1 MSIGSR
7 IAARVI
13 AAVVL
18 AALGL
23 LVMSLPALL
32 RRQRPVLTL
41 QQLTTF
47 TDSMLARPGVAA
59 PDSAALL
66 SALAR
71 VIDPELDLTIVE
83 LGLVES
89 LAVDT
94 VGDTRVVMILTTPEC
109 PFGPL
114 LARQAVEE
122 LKTVPGIRR
131 IEVRLDASVEWRPE
145 QMTDEAKRRF
155 RQAFG
160 NDTRSRP

>member
-1 MSIGSR
+1 MSKGSR
-7 IAARVI
+7 ITARVV
-13 AAVVL
+13 ATLGLAV
-18 AALGL
+18 LGL
-23 LVMSLPALL
+23 LVMSLPVLL

-47 TDSMLARPGVAA
+47 TDSTPAQPGVVA
-59 PDSAALL
+59 PGSSALR

-71 VIDPELDLTIVE
+71 VMDPELDLSIVE

-94 VGDTRVVMILTTPEC
+94 AGNTRVVMVLTTPEC

-114 LARQAVEE
+114 LAQQALQE

-131 IEVRLDASVEWRPE
+131 IEVRLDPSVEWRPE